1 MVVDDW
7 IARWCAFHG
16 TRLQAEAKE
25 NTYRRDRAAEHG
37 EFSFFSDAKRKVVL
51 EGFVTGCLEKV
62 EVRGRGAAHLLAH
75 CAADCMTLI
84 SFQLAR
90 AGHEK
95 EKVNLKTKTTM
106 HENPQTINT
115 HNYLKHAT
123 TDARTHKAWHKAQT
137 LCKVPGGATTC
148 THSHLS
154 TTDTAQHAAH
164 DSLRRLS

>member
-25 NTYRRDRAAEHG
+25 NTYRRDREAEHG
-37 EFSFFSDAKRKVVL
+37 DFSFFSEAKRKVVL

-95 EKVNLKTKTTM
+95 EKVSKDEIEKSKTTKT
-106 HENPQTINT
+106 PRQ
-115 HNYLKHAT
+115 
-123 TDARTHKAWHKAQT
+123 
-137 LCKVPGGATTC
+137 
-148 THSHLS
+148 
-154 TTDTAQHAAH
+154 
-164 DSLRRLS
+164 